1 MMSFFS
7 RAKNT
12 FLVGSGMP
20 LALKV
25 GILTFSAGAFISWT
39 VNGWRLGETIAKME
53 RDQETALQVATTKA
67 LEETE
72 RMQNVLNAELQ
83 KARDQATK
91 NAAVATRLRVESNG
105 LRDKI
110 ARGSTITDSARP
122 ALDAYAETLGNV
134 FSECVREYSE
144 VAGKADSHALDASTL
159 YNAWRGLKDGR

>member
-7 RAKNT
+7 RAKDA

-83 KARDQATK
+83 KARDQAAK
-91 NAAVATRLRVESNG
+91 NAAVATRLRAESNG

-110 ARGSTITDSARP
+110 ARGSTITDSSRP
-122 ALDAYAETLGNV
+122 ALDAYAETLGVV
-134 FSECVREYSE
+134 FSECVREYTE

>member
-105 LRDKI
+105 LRDQI
-110 ARGSTITDSARP
+110 ARGSTITDSSRP

-144 VAGKADSHALDASTL
+144 VAGKADAHALDADTL
-159 YNAWRGLKDGR
+159 YNTWRAIKDGR

>member
-1 MMSFFS
+1 MFSFS
-7 RAKNT
+7 RAKDT

-83 KARDQATK
+83 KARDQAVK
-91 NAAVATRLRVESNG
+91 NAAVADRLRAESNG

-110 ARGSTITDSARP
+110 ARGSAITDSARP
-122 ALDAYAETLGNV
+122 ALDAYTETLGNV
-134 FSECVREYSE
+134 FSECVREYTE
-144 VAGKADSHALDASTL
+144 VAGKADAHALDASTL

>member
-7 RAKNT
+7 LGKT
-12 FLVGSGMP
+12 LTPYIYIGLIVGGVLSGW
-20 LALKV
+20 
-25 GILTFSAGAFISWT
+25 F

-91 NAAVATRLRVESNG
+91 NAAVADRLRAESNG
-105 LRDKI
+105 LRDQI
-110 ARGSTITDSARP
+110 ARGSTITDSSRP
-122 ALDAYAETLGNV
+122 ALDAYAETLGVV
-134 FSECVREYSE
+134 FSECVREYTE
-144 VAGKADSHALDASTL
+144 VAGKADAHALDASTL
-159 YNAWRGLKDGR
+159 YNSWRELKDGR